1 MDKNCTV
8 CAKVFSAKR
17 STAKFCSVACKL
29 KYNRDIK
36 DDTEIT
42 QSKPVS
48 AVQKCPKCGF
58 GQYDPT
64 NEWSHSACFKTQEEI
79 EEHYTLANFPSVKYH
94 SSGGGGSGSR
104 SPYPVGDP
112 RSKAYV

>member
-8 CAKVFSAKR
+8 CDKVYHAER
-17 STAKFCSVACKL
+17 STSKFCSAACRKA
-29 KYNRDIK
+29 YSRDIK
-36 DDTEIT
+36 DVPVVVK
-42 QSKPVS
+42 QPKVVKPV
-48 AVQKCPKCGF
+48 
-58 GQYDPT
+58 
-64 NEWSHSACFKTQEEI
+64 NEWLNSAETKTQEEI
-79 EEHYTLANFPSVKYH
+79 EGHYTLANFPLVKYH